1 MQICNRPRLDNHVE
15 KYMLINVL
23 KEILPVWLF
32 QHVPK
37 ESDDHVKVSVRQLL
51 GNLRTDLR
59 GRIII
64 RGKLYRQP
72 RRAGVWRQSRLSRL
86 VAWEVSRKV
95 LER

>member
-64 RGKLYRQP
+64 RGKLYMIMPHTKVKHKLAGAGNTTQP
-72 RRAGVWRQSRLSRL
+72 
-86 VAWEVSRKV
+86 
-95 LER
+95 